1 MFCCQQPV
9 LLCNFNM
16 ALNFATNILHF
27 VLQGDNDLTKDLSQS
42 CEPNKLAKV
51 KVSALSY
58 FQSNLV

>member
-16 ALNFATNILHF
+16 AHNFVTSILRF
-27 VLQGDNDLTKDLSQS
+27 ALQGDLTKDLSQS

-51 KVSALSY
+51 KVSAAIIVSK
-58 FQSNLV
+58 